1 MTSPKFKAAGWL
13 AAAAI
18 AVGAC
23 GSATPTPS
31 PTTAPTPTP
40 VPVVTPKP
48 TPTPTPAPTQ
58 IVVGSLKADQLV
70 VPGHLTVCSDMPN
83 PPEEY
88 FGAEGE
94 PTGSDIDIAREIANR
109 LGLQLAVQ
117 NTLAKTFASSL
128 ANNKCDIVISAQL
141 LTTTALKA
149 VDMIPYSQSG
159 QAFMVAKG
167 NPAAIKSVYDL
178 CNKPIGVMKGSQELD
193 HINGQGAYLHA
204 RGLIPRCLAARLAAI
219 SIKIFTRGS
228 DALTALSTHKIAAYF
243 TDLPGASYNVS
254 RQPLQFEVASGLLLD
269 QAVEGISLVKG
280 RNEMYAAVR
289 NALQSMMDDGTYLR
303 ILKKYGLEAAAIT
316 STNP

>member
-94 PTGSDIDIAREIANR
+94 PTGSDIDIAR
-109 LGLQLAVQ
+109 
-117 NTLAKTFASSL
+117 
-128 ANNKCDIVISAQL
+128 
-141 LTTTALKA
+141 
-149 VDMIPYSQSG
+149 
-159 QAFMVAKG
+159 
-167 NPAAIKSVYDL
+167 
-178 CNKPIGVMKGSQELD
+178 
-193 HINGQGAYLHA
+193 
-204 RGLIPRCLAARLAAI
+204 ARLIRELLVDFGVNSEGVGVILNLVDQLYGARRTLMELRREI
-219 SIKIFTRGS
+219 QT
-228 DALTALSTHKIAAYF
+228 T
-243 TDLPGASYNVS
+243 PGQV
-254 RQPLQFEVASGLLLD
+254 EV
-269 QAVEGISLVKG
+269 
-280 RNEMYAAVR
+280 
-289 NALQSMMDDGTYLR
+289 
-303 ILKKYGLEAAAIT
+303 
-316 STNP
+316 